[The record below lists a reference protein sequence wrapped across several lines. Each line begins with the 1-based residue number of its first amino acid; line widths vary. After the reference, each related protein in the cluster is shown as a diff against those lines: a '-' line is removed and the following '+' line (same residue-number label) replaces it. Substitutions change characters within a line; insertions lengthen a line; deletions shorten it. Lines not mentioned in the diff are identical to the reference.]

1 MIAVKFLALFLYI
14 SVTMSF
20 QLDPEESAKEK
31 AKATLFGLDYLKGHC
46 ILTEDYD
53 NILICSEWKTRI
65 ECNLLT
71 PIRLQDVLPLR
82 SAQITVR
89 FLLHSFP
96 TFLD

>member
-71 PIRLQDVLPLR
+71 PIRCR
-82 SAQITVR
+82 MCC
-89 FLLHSFP
+89 H
-96 TFLD
+96 